1 MISKSGD
8 FEMRLN
14 IWCTLLCTCIC
25 LFSPCHVLLFFSACF
40 FFFFFPNEVGRKG
53 NRSEMCRQKYLSVL
67 PYIWKANISKL
78 LHLNV

>member
-25 LFSPCHVLLFFSACF
+25 LFSPCHVLLFFSARF
-40 FFFFFPNEVGRKG
+40 FSSSSQTRWGAKETGLKCVDR
-53 NRSEMCRQKYLSVL
+53 
-67 PYIWKANISKL
+67 NI
-78 LHLNV
+78 